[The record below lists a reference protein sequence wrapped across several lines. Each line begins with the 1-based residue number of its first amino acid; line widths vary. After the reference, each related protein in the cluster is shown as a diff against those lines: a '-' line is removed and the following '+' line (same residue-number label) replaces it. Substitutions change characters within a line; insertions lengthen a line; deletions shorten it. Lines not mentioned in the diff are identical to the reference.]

1 MKYFFI
7 LFFVLNTI
15 YIFSQEVQKK
25 DSIKPRKSLIID
37 KSKDNPKAKNN
48 QYRIIS
54 LVHDTVFV
62 DTTLTI
68 KKEYKFNFLRK
79 DIFGLLAFANE
90 GQTYQMLNFGY
101 NQFSA
106 LPEMGFRAKQFN
118 YKKVHD
124 VNYYS
129 VATPLT
135 ELYFKTVMEQGQ
147 SLETNVTLN
156 ISPNLNFSIG
166 YKGLRSLG
174 KYINS
179 LSSTGNFVFT
189 TSYLSTKKQYEAHFH
204 YTDQDFLNGENGGVT
219 NSFEFESNDPNFYDR
234 ERINVFYRNAN
245 SFFKGKRIFLDHN
258 FKINAS
264 VKDNVISLHHQFIFE
279 NKFFEYNQPQSSG
292 SSIGFSKY
300 GIALTDTNLKDQT
313 YFESYYNKVGVSY
326 NSKLLG
332 NFEFSVDDYR
342 NKSNYDIITT
352 VTNPFLYNS
361 IRTKLNSFEGKY
373 YFSKNKFRGQFLVSK
388 AISTR
393 TISTVDAEVSYDF
406 NPKFSFKF
414 QYQNIS
420 KLPDNNKRLY
430 NSNYTFFNWY
440 NNFDNEKINTVKFDA
455 KTPWFEAHLQAT
467 ALNDFIYYSNSS
479 SSQELISPTQNFTA
493 INYLS
498 LQINKE
504 IKYRKFALDNSILF
518 QEVSQESK
526 IVNVPAF
533 VTRSSLYFTDY
544 YFKKALF
551 LQTGI
556 TANYFTK
563 YFANEYNP
571 VIGEFF
577 VQNSKKIGN
586 FPMIDFFVNGK
597 IRQTRI
603 FFKAEQINTLFSK
616 RNYFSSPNNP
626 YRDFIIR
633 FGIVWNFFQ

>member
-7 LFFVLNTI
+7 FFLVLNSLF
-15 YIFSQEVQKK
+15 IFSQEVQKK

-79 DIFGLLAFANE
+79 DNFGLLAFANE
-90 GQTYQMLNFGY
+90 GQTYQTLNFGY
-101 NQFSA
+101 NNVSS
-106 LPEMGFRAKQFN
+106 LPEMGFAGKQFN
-118 YKKVHD
+118 YNKFED
-124 VNYYS
+124 VKYYS

-147 SLETNVTLN
+147 SLEANLALN

-174 KYINS
+174 KYINT

-189 TSYLSTKKQYEAHFH
+189 TSYTTTKKQYEAHFH

-219 NSFEFESNDPNFYDR
+219 NSFEFESNDPNFRDR

-245 SFFKGKRIFLDHN
+245 SFFKGKRIFLDHSY
-258 FKINAS
+258 KINPSAT
-264 VKDNVISLHHQFIFE
+264 DNIISLHHQFSFE
-279 NKFFEYNQPQSSG
+279 NKFFEYNQPLTNA
-292 SSIGFSKY
+292 SSIGASKY
-300 GIALTDTNLKDQT
+300 GVALTDTNLKDQT
-313 YFESYYNKVGVSY
+313 YFESYYNKIAVSY
-326 NSKLLG
+326 NSKLFG

-342 NKSNYDIITT
+342 NKSNYEIITL
-352 VTNPFLYNS
+352 VTNLILPNS
-361 IRTKLNSFEGKY
+361 IKTKLNSFEGKY
-373 YFSKNKFRGQFLVSK
+373 TFSKDKLRGQFLVSK
-388 AISTR
+388 AFTTQTVST
-393 TISTVDAEVSYDF
+393 IDAEFSYDL
-406 NPKFSFKF
+406 NPKFGFKF

-430 NSNYTFFNWY
+430 NSNYVFFNWN
-440 NNFDNEKINTVKFDA
+440 NNFNNEKINNIKFNA
-455 KTPWFEAHLQAT
+455 KTPWFDANFQAT
-467 ALNDFIYYSNSS
+467 SLNDFIYYSNSS
-479 SSQELISPTQNFTA
+479 TTQELISPKQNATA

-498 LQINKE
+498 VQLNKE
-504 IKYRKFALDNSILF
+504 FKFRKFALDNSILF
-518 QEVSQESK
+518 QEVSQDSK

-533 VTRSSLYFTDY
+533 VTRSTLYFTDF

-571 VIGEFF
+571 VIGDFF

-586 FPMIDFFVNGK
+586 FPMIDLFVNGK

-616 RNYFSSPNNP
+616 RNYFATPNQP

-633 FGIVWNFFQ
+633 FGLVWNFFQ